1 MKNLQKI
8 TEDLVVTNLK
18 LRKAEYMDDVE
29 EAQVD
34 LEEAVQALCK
44 VMGLDKENLER
55 FRLSDGRKR
64 NV

>member
-55 FRLSDGRKR
+55 VRLSDGRKR